1 MVERDGSS
9 ELAPNVLLLQHGH
22 SQPSPLLGSTLQ
34 VPTEFYAAPPAA
46 IKQ

>member
-1 MVERDGSS
+1 MVEGDGGS
-9 ELAPNVLLLQHGH
+9 ELAPNVLLPQHGH
-22 SQPSPLLGSTLQ
+22 SQPSPLVGSMLQ